1 MNRYIR
7 FLIWVVDIV
16 NSVVFCLINLY
27 YIAVYLLFMDAGVG
41 FEEYSNEE
49 FTFIIVLNI
58 WLVISSGVRLFIHS
72 VLKKQNR
79 VFFTIA
85 CIIFLAALFIPVFF
99 TIFYISEGEFKNVIL
114 IQQCVLYFTPFIH
127 LLLLVIYERY
137 CLKNA
142 KKAKNRLKYW

>member
-7 FLIWVVDIV
+7 FLIWVVDIA
-16 NSVVFCLINLY
+16 NSLFFWGINIF
-27 YIAVYLLFMDAGVG
+27 YIAIYLLCMDVG
-41 FEEYSNEE
+41 LQEYSNEE

-58 WLVISSGVRLFIHS
+58 WLVISSGVRIFIHS

-79 VFFTIA
+79 IFFTIA

-99 TIFYISEGEFKNVIL
+99 TIFFISEGELKNVIL

-127 LLLLVIYERY
+127 LLLLVVYERY